1 MRKFALITLPLL
13 GLAVL
18 ASVWLGRQAAA
29 SRTADAAGQGRALAQ
44 SRCAA
49 CHGADGNRTV
59 AGAPRL
65 AGLSADYLVRQARHF
80 ADGSRP
86 SATMAAL
93 VSGLTDDQLQAIAE
107 HYASQS
113 RERDPPGPADRMA
126 LGRQLFRFGAGPVP
140 ACASCHGPGARG
152 RGGRMGMRGMMGM
165 GRGRMMGG
173 AGAAP
178 ELFGQ
183 RADYVV
189 AQLEAFADGR
199 RPATVMGNIARDM
212 STTQRQAVAAFV
224 AAHP

>member
-1 MRKFALITLPLL
+1 MRMGLWISLPLL

-18 ASVWLGRQAAA
+18 ASYGPIRQVAA
-29 SRTADAAGQGRALAQ
+29 SRTVDDAGQGQALAQ

-49 CHGADGNRTV
+49 CHGTDGNRTV

-65 AGLSADYLVRQARHF
+65 AGLSADYLVRQTRHF
-80 ADGSRP
+80 ADGTRP
-86 SATMAAL
+86 SATMAAIASSL
-93 VSGLTDDQLQAIAE
+93 SDDQLHAIAE

-113 RERDPPGPADRMA
+113 RERDLPGPPEQMA
-126 LGRQLFRFGAGPVP
+126 LGRALFRFGAGPVP
-140 ACASCHGPGARG
+140 ACAACHGPGARA
-152 RGGRMGMRGMMGM
+152 RGGRMGMRGMM

-178 ELFGQ
+178 DLFGQ

-212 STTQRQAVAAFV
+212 SATQRQAVADFV